1 MNSHFACRREF
12 LHFLAG
18 SPLLTSAMAQDPV
31 PTIASSKDAISVMD
45 FEPLARKALPPAHW
59 GYLATGVDDDLTLRM
74 NREAMLH
81 YQLRARRLSGV
92 AKADLKTEVFG
103 ASWDMPIY
111 VSAVGSQKQFHPE
124 GELATARAAK
134 GQKAMQMLSTVTSTS
149 VEEVAKALG
158 APPWYQLYMPTSW
171 AETEKLVKRV
181 EAAGCPVLVW
191 TIDVLGG
198 RHTETAT
205 RLARMDTRDCL
216 SCHVTHPITGSSV
229 ERNRVRPMF
238 AGLSGEMN
246 PPGADWTYVDR
257 LKKMTGMKLVLKGI
271 DTGEDAKLAREHG
284 ADGVIVS
291 NHGGRAAETGRGT
304 MDILPEVVAAVGGE
318 IPVLVD
324 GGFRRGTDVLKAL
337 AIGARAVGIGQP
349 YIWGLASFGQEGV
362 ERVLEILRTELA
374 LIMRQCGIPSIP
386 KITRESILTA
396 NTKV

>member
-1 MNSHFACRREF
+1 
-12 LHFLAG
+12 
-18 SPLLTSAMAQDPV
+18 MAQDPA

-149 VEEVAKALG
+149 VEEVAKVLG

-191 TIDVLGG
+191 TIDVLAG

-205 RLARMDTRDCL
+205 RLARMDTRDCFVL
-216 SCHVTHPITGSSV
+216 SRDAPDYRLQRGTEPRPAHVRRTV
-229 ERNRVRPMF
+229 RRNES
-238 AGLSGEMN
+238 A
-246 PPGADWTYVDR
+246 
-257 LKKMTGMKLVLKGI
+257 
-271 DTGEDAKLAREHG
+271 
-284 ADGVIVS
+284 
-291 NHGGRAAETGRGT
+291 GRGLDLRRPPQDDDRHEAGPPIST
-304 MDILPEVVAAVGGE
+304 GPGQAAATLSLGRGFSSLPTASLPSAA
-318 IPVLVD
+318 
-324 GGFRRGTDVLKAL
+324 
-337 AIGARAVGIGQP
+337 
-349 YIWGLASFGQEGV
+349 AS
-362 ERVLEILRTELA
+362 
-374 LIMRQCGIPSIP
+374 
-386 KITRESILTA
+386 LTA
-396 NTKV
+396 ERRWPVKVRVARIPDLSTTGWVTLC

>member
-1 MNSHFACRREF
+1 MSSRFACRREF

-18 SPLLTSAMAQDPV
+18 SPLLTSAMAQDPA
-31 PTIASSKDAISVMD
+31 PAIASSKDAISVMD

-158 APPWYQLYMPTSW
+158 APPWYQLYMPSSW
-171 AETEKLVKRV
+171 AETEKMVKRV

-191 TIDVLGG
+191 TIDVLTG
-198 RHTETAT
+198 RHTETFT
-205 RLARMDTRDCL
+205 RLARTDTRNC
-216 SCHVTHPITGSSV
+216 SVCHKVHPITGSRI
-229 ERNRVRPMF
+229 EMNRASPMF
-238 AGLSGEMN
+238 AGLSGAWS
-246 PPGADWTYVDR
+246 PVGADWTYVDR
-257 LKKMTGMKLVLKGI
+257 LKKMTGMKLLIKGI
-271 DTGEDAKLAREHG
+271 DAGD
-284 ADGVIVS
+284 D
-291 NHGGRAAETGRGT
+291 
-304 MDILPEVVAAVGGE
+304 
-318 IPVLVD
+318 
-324 GGFRRGTDVLKAL
+324 
-337 AIGARAVGIGQP
+337 
-349 YIWGLASFGQEGV
+349 
-362 ERVLEILRTELA
+362 
-374 LIMRQCGIPSIP
+374 
-386 KITRESILTA
+386 
-396 NTKV
+396 